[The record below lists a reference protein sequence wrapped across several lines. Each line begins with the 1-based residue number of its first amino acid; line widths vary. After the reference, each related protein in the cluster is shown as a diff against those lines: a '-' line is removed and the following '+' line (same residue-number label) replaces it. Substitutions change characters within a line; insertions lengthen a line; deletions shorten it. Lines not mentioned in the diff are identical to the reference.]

1 MEWTTTTK
9 IFHHPSGFWRH
20 FQMNFERRTSIDET
34 RRHDWVRSRDILR
47 FDSSGNASAVVQLRL
62 SFALFD
68 QVFDVDQH
76 RILLHVQLISF
87 LQQRHQFLV
96 VGFHAG
102 EKIVDEYLKGGG
114 KQCTMVENE
123 KKPDKIAIQ

>member
-34 RRHDWVRSRDILR
+34 RRHDWVRPRDILR

-87 LQQRHQFLV
+87 L
-96 VGFHAG
+96 
-102 EKIVDEYLKGGG
+102 
-114 KQCTMVENE
+114 
-123 KKPDKIAIQ
+123 